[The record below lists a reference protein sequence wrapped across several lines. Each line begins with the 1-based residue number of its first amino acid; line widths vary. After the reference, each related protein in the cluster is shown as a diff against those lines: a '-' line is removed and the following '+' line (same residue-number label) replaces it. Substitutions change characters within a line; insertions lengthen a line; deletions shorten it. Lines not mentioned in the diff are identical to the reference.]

1 MLRTLIGTPYRLSKP
16 LLDPKRVLK
25 GIPAYAWYFK
35 DLMAYRRLDGSS
47 SITLKDLNPHIHQK
61 ASTHGFDAHHLY
73 QAAWAFRLI
82 LESETKHHI
91 DVASE
96 AKFVAMLS
104 AVVETTFIDIRPLAV
119 NLDNFHSKAGSI
131 LELPYDDASL
141 DSLSCLHAIEHIG
154 LGRYGDP
161 IDPEGTQ
168 KAAREL
174 ARVVAPG
181 GNLYVSLPIGKS
193 RVCFNAHRV
202 HSTSQVLE
210 LFSGLDLVEF
220 SSVSDRREFVKGSD
234 LDGFADAKY
243 ACGMFQFRKPAASE
257 AA

>member
-1 MLRTLIGTPYRLSKP
+1 MLRGLLATPYRLSKP
-16 LLDPKRVLK
+16 LIDPQRVIK
-25 GIPAYAWYFK
+25 GIPLYVGYFK
-35 DLMAYRRLDGSS
+35 DLLEYRRRGGSS
-47 SITLKDLNPHIHQK
+47 SVTLKDLNPHIYQK
-61 ASTHGFDAHHLY
+61 ASSHGFDAHYLY

-82 LESETKHHI
+82 LASKTEHHV

-119 NLDNFHSKAGSI
+119 DLDNFRSREGSI
-131 LELPYDDASL
+131 LDMPYPDGSV

-161 IDPEGTQ
+161 IDPAGTL
-168 KAAREL
+168 KAAKEL

-181 GNLYVSLPIGKS
+181 GNLYLSLPIGKP

-202 HSTSQVLE
+202 HSIAEVLE
-210 LFSGLDLVEF
+210 MFDGLELVEF
-220 SSVSDRREFVKGSD
+220 SSVSDQREFVRGSD
-234 LDGFADAKY
+234 LDGFASAKY
-243 ACGMFQFRKPAASE
+243 ACGLFWFRAPASSDAG
-257 AA
+257 

>member
-1 MLRTLIGTPYRLSKP
+1 MLRTLLGTPYRLSKP
-16 LLDPKRVLK
+16 LLDPQRVLK
-25 GIPAYAWYFK
+25 GIPAYAWYFR
-35 DLMAYRRLDGSS
+35 DLMAYRRLAGSS

-61 ASTHGFDAHHLY
+61 ASTHGFDAHYLY

-82 LESETKHHI
+82 LESETEHHF

-119 NLDNFHSKAGSI
+119 TLDNFHSEAGSI
-131 LELPYDDASL
+131 LDLPYEDATL

-161 IDPEGTQ
+161 IDPEGTR
-168 KAAREL
+168 KAAAEL
-174 ARVVAPG
+174 SRVVAPG
-181 GNLYVSLPIGKS
+181 GNLYVSLPIGKP

-202 HSTSQVLE
+202 HSTSEVLE
-210 LFSGLDLVEF
+210 MFRGLELVEF

-234 LDGFADAKY
+234 LDGFANAKY
-243 ACGMFQFRKPAASE
+243 ACGMFRFRKSVSNVNG
-257 AA
+257 